1 MRKLTSL
8 LLLFLCGMVT
18 MWADYSV
25 GKLLTADEV
34 NAGVSQVCLNI
45 DQDQGIFFYITS
57 TGQGSNEFSTA
68 DKTNIFDFVKV
79 DKGVVLRNSEGSY
92 VCNGNN
98 TLAWSADVADAAV
111 FTAVQRE
118 TGVGNVNGDSSETM
132 GLLVDTNTGLR
143 LNAIDISGAR
153 TNTVKFNTGTG
164 VWTCFRVFKVDSD
177 EPVVTNVKKFTMNC
191 ARGYVYGTG
200 SVLQGSTDAS
210 MAGEFALVPY
220 GETTYLYD
228 VTNKKFAI
236 GSADDQSALPTVG
249 DETVTKES
257 ATDFSR
263 IITGVAIGETGLQN
277 YPAYLYDKWG
287 NYLNMDGERRVYFNT
302 WQDFE
307 NGNGG
312 NTYVVTETGDLDIT
326 EAVAMLDAYFNP
338 STTVKYMVMDPQ
350 TDEEFVVATV
360 VANEGDVISDLPEQ
374 YKKDFCTYSLAEGPV
389 TLVAG
394 ENTVLFDVA
403 YDLPFVTEWGEEAD
417 AKWYYAKIRGDY
429 YLNTTVTGT
438 KAGAYYPSATLD
450 ESDDSYQWAFKG
462 NPYKGIRIYNKK
474 AGAAQTLGESGD
486 LALMLDGEHTWDV
499 FANGEGFVL
508 RVPGTS
514 NKYVNQNGGSAGYLG
529 YWESTLGRTDAGSTI
544 TLTEV
549 PEPINVDDMTPVDAT
564 IDMTT
569 GTFTASS
576 GGVLG
581 KTWESNESPKLKFE
595 CVKGIGNGGNNMIG
609 GEFVF
614 KNHDAGNSLGLFAGQ
629 TYQLSVESGYVIKGY
644 EINGVN
650 MDNAQSILT
659 AGSDTHTFTTEES
672 SFSKTFEN
680 PVTTTSFDVTGTQ
693 FLKLNTFTVHLLKQ
707 PSADITFIV
716 YDNDNNV
723 YDYATV
729 SVPAGEEVND
739 IPESLKR
746 DFTTYTAETAPFV
759 VEKDK
764 ADKFE
769 VIATFN
775 LPFEVST
782 EGNEKWYYVKNSD
795 KYLYYYSESQ
805 SHVFGSEAPNG
816 STAYHYAF
824 FGNPYAGFTVKNAV
838 GGQLG
843 AEFSGYSGYVS
854 TGEDVWYITANEDGF
869 NMHNAGNY
877 NWALYNDYLLGWV
890 NEGLRTN
897 AAGRFFV
904 EAVPAPEA
912 KYTEGEFNVTSL
924 VDGKVLNVDENN
936 LAMVE
941 NVVSGEFGCDLT
953 ANGNGTF
960 TVGLPGKTAT
970 GQHHLHIGSGGNWS
984 NGDATATTFYE
995 VADPAAETLS
1005 AKAVESLTLGKT
1017 YVLVGVRE
1025 GANYALSSTL
1035 VNAGDASKQRLAGV
1049 AATINEG
1056 ELIMERDATILWTM
1070 GHAGEV
1076 EETTGLTSG
1085 TYLFRN
1091 LAGEADKFLG
1101 VDVNLSVVDL
1111 DALVPTKAVTFS
1123 SPETGV
1129 FNLKLGGLAAY
1140 LSCGSNGRFSRNTQ
1154 ANAIRLFEIEDVTAD
1169 PFVATQVTAFKEGHN
1184 YLLVGAKSGADYALT
1199 AELYNAGQGDDQRM
1213 VGTAVTIE
1221 EGVISVA
1228 KDDKL
1233 VWTINEATRPE
1244 VVVFEPQPV
1253 GEAVDVA
1260 LYVYANDEL
1269 VEMNTFQAHVG
1280 DVLTD
1285 IPEDLKKPFTE
1296 YTLAAPFTVGA
1307 EDNNLMVDAS
1317 FNLPFETG
1325 KYYYVKLNGKY
1336 MQFDAK
1342 RNSGYMGIVDLGDFQ
1357 TRPMTLEEI
1366 EAAEDAKTFH
1376 WSITGDPYNHFV
1388 LFNEGKQQYLTATNS
1403 GYTAVGEFENALL
1416 VDIAPRGEGLTFTTT
1431 NGVLVDLYDTY
1442 AVVPVGS
1449 NANTDARAVT
1459 TLEEVKS
1466 EQQGETLQF
1475 TIGQDSGTMS
1485 GNAGSS
1491 WQNYWISNS
1500 EDPKVTFSN
1509 ASAANLSY
1517 GGQTAPYIDIR
1528 SGKSQTSPYL
1538 VTVSDGYLIMGYHIV
1553 GSAMTEAQTITYDGG
1568 TYVFES
1574 GAGESS
1580 LDYTFEEPV
1589 TKFNFT
1595 LTGPNTGL
1603 KGYILLD
1610 LKKLVSAPVQY
1621 VVNGEDGENWITET
1635 LPTEVGTQ
1643 LTALPETLV
1652 RPFTEYSC
1660 DKTIVV
1666 DAEKENVFT
1675 VTAKFTAFQI
1685 SKEGDEKPFRIKT
1698 GTGRYL
1704 HANAEGA
1711 LEAVESE
1718 ETPAEDDDTF
1728 DFLFF
1733 GNPYTGFTI
1742 KNANTG
1748 TFINVP
1754 TITAYSAAA
1763 NLAEEATVFS
1773 VAEQEG
1779 GVFQFRTPTQ
1789 AGREA
1794 ALGDGAQSNGG
1805 YQATQVCAWISYL
1818 DEEKTSADLTFE
1830 ANFEEPSDPEKDYPI
1845 NFDKTQ
1851 TPTNASRWVSTVSL
1865 DDQQIVVCESASD
1878 HTLAYRD
1885 LREQPGFA
1893 VEASQTVKP
1902 AVGYMAEWMHTYAYV
1917 DYDRDGQFKVEPTA
1931 ITDGIIGEGQE
1942 IVSFSHYEGYNSA
1955 GEAVADGN
1963 KTIDLPEFTIP
1974 ADTKPGYYAM
1984 RFKVDWNNVDPAG
1997 NPGEGAVGTK
2007 QHIITNGGS
2016 IIDVRLNVHG
2026 ANVDVKAESVE
2037 GGQVTLD
2044 DATPLETAAPVP
2056 FGMEFGIFVNPEEGM
2071 KLESMTIR
2079 HGYGKKEYVHSVRQF
2094 AVETVAG
2101 TEVVRNR
2108 YYVPAEWVD
2117 GDITITPKFVL
2128 NDGIRNINGLNNNEA
2143 VYSIDGRRMNQRN
2156 ILNKGVYVIN
2166 GKKVL
2171 VK

>member
-45 DQDQGIFFYITS
+45 DQDQGTFFYITS

-79 DKGVVLRNSEGSY
+79 DGGVVLRNSEGLY
-92 VCNGNN
+92 VCNSNN

-111 FTAVQRE
+111 FTAVQRA

-132 GLLVDTNTGLR
+132 GLLVDTSTGWR

-153 TNTVKFNTGTG
+153 TNTVKFNGGTG

-210 MAGEFALVPY
+210 MASEFALVPY

-236 GSADDQSALPTVG
+236 GSSDDQSALPTTG
-249 DETVTKES
+249 EETETKES

-263 IITGVAIGETGLQN
+263 IITGVAIGETGLMN

-287 NYLNMDGERRVYFNT
+287 NYLNMDGARRVYFNT

-307 NGNGG
+307 NGTGG

-338 STTVKYMVMDPQ
+338 STTVKYVVMDPE
-350 TDEEFVVATV
+350 TEEEYVVTTA

-374 YKKDFCTYSLAEGPV
+374 YKKEFCTYSLAEGPV

-394 ENTVLFDVA
+394 ENTVLFDVT
-403 YDLPFVTEWGEEAD
+403 YNLPFVTEWGDQAN
-417 AKWYYAKIRGDY
+417 AKWYYAKIRGNY
-429 YLNTTVTGT
+429 YLNTTVTGN
-438 KAGAYYPSATLD
+438 KAGAYYPTATLD
-450 ESDDSYQWAFKG
+450 ESDDSFQWAFKG
-462 NPYKGIRIYNKK
+462 NPYKGIRVYNKK
-474 AGAAQTLGESGD
+474 AGASQTLGESGD

-544 TLTEV
+544 TIEAV
-549 PEPINVDDMTPVDAT
+549 PEQGEEEAELVNVVVNMTN
-564 IDMTT
+564 
-569 GTFTASS
+569 GTFTQTNN
-576 GGVLG
+576 GEVG
-581 KTWESNESPKLKFE
+581 KLLAKQWAANAEPVVTVT
-595 CVKGIGNGGNNMIG
+595 CITGTGNNICANDMWTDCPTDG
-609 GEFVF
+609 TQLGYFA
-614 KNHDAGNSLGLFAGQ
+614 NAAGLN
-629 TYQLSVESGYVIKGY
+629 YQIAAPSGYYLRKVVIAGHA
-644 EINGVN
+644 NSNSVV
-650 MDNAQSILT
+650 LT
-659 AGSDTHTFTTEES
+659 SGEESTTFTTDDNT
-672 SFSKTFEN
+672 FSKEFTGNVSDFTFNLTRGTSANAFLVSAIE
-680 PVTTTSFDVTGTQ
+680 VTVE
-693 FLKLNTFTVHLLKQ
+693 KLQGAT
-707 PSADITFIV
+707 ITYIV
-716 YDNDNNV
+716 YDGDNNV
-723 YDYATV
+723 LDYTSERVA
-729 SVPAGEEVND
+729 AGTEVND
-739 IPESLKR
+739 IPESMKKA
-746 DFTTYTAETAPFV
+746 FTNYTADSVPFT

-764 ADKFE
+764 DAKFE
-769 VIATFN
+769 VIVTGYN

-782 EGNEKWYYVKNSD
+782 EGSEVWYNLKDNGGN
-795 KYLYYYSESQ
+795 YYAHTGGYFYTTDAPGTDTGSQ
-805 SHVFGSEAPNG
+805 M
-816 STAYHYAF
+816 AF
-824 FGNPYAGFTVKNAV
+824 FGNPYVGITVK
-838 GGQLG
+838 LG
-843 AEFSGYSGYVS
+843 NGSYLVPTSGYYC
-854 TGEDVWYITANEDGF
+854 TADAAQAWEITANGEGF
-869 NMHNAGNY
+869 NLHANNVYLAQYQSYLYAWNNGASLANA
-877 NWALYNDYLLGWV
+877 D
-890 NEGLRTN
+890 
-897 AAGRFFV
+897 AGRFFV
-904 EAVPAPEA
+904 EKVPEPEVE
-912 KYTEGEFNVTSL
+912 YTEGEFNVASL

-941 NVVSGEFGCDLT
+941 NVAAGEFGCDLT
-953 ANGNGTF
+953 ANGDGTF
-960 TVGLPGKTAT
+960 TVGLPGMTT
-970 GQHHLHIGSGGNWS
+970 SGQHHLHIGSGGNWS

-995 VADPAAETLS
+995 VADPEAETLS

-1017 YVLVGVRE
+1017 YVLVGVRQ
-1025 GANYALSSTL
+1025 GATYALSSTL
-1035 VNAGDASKQRLAGV
+1035 VNAGDASAQRLAGV
-1049 AATINEG
+1049 AATISEG
-1056 ELIMERDATILWTM
+1056 ELIMERDASILWTM

-1111 DALVPTKAVTFS
+1111 EALIPTKAVTFS

-1140 LSCGSNGRFSRNTQ
+1140 LSCGSNGRFSRNTA

-1169 PFVATQVTAFKEGHN
+1169 PFVATQVAAFKEGHN

-1199 AELYNAGQGDDQRM
+1199 AELYNAGQGDNQRM
-1213 VGTAVTIE
+1213 VGTAVTVTE
-1221 EGVISVA
+1221 DVISVA

-1269 VEMNTFQAHVG
+1269 VDMSTFQAHVG

-1307 EDNNLMVDAS
+1307 EDNYLMVDAS
-1317 FNLPFETG
+1317 FNLPFEAD

-1336 MQFDAK
+1336 MQYDAV
-1342 RNSGYMGIVDLGDFQ
+1342 RNVGHMGVVDLGNFQ
-1357 TRPMTLEEI
+1357 SRPMTLEEV

-1376 WSITGDPYNHFV
+1376 WSISGDPYHHFK
-1388 LFNEGKQQYLTATNS
+1388 LFNEGTQSYLTAAAN
-1403 GYTAVGEFENALL
+1403 GYTGVGEEALL
-1416 VDIAPRGEGLTFTTT
+1416 VDIAPRGEGLTFTCQY
-1431 NGVLVDLYDTY
+1431 GVLVDIWDTY
-1442 AVVPVGS
+1442 GAVQES
-1449 NANTDARAVT
+1449 STTNTDENAVT
-1459 TLEEVKS
+1459 TLEEVGGGEVVEPEVIEKAINMSTGEFTESNPDKTWAKKWESNDGAPAVSLTTTANNMAANTDASYLAGEGLKIFTEADGVCEYTIEVEPGYEIVGYKVRGNAYTNDITATDTETS
-1466 EQQGETLQF
+1466 ESHVFTNAEQGEWDV
-1475 TIGQDSGTMS
+1475 TIDHAQKAEFVLNGTARTFL
-1485 GNAGSS
+1485 NAVITVKVVKLETVG
-1491 WQNYWISNS
+1491 
-1500 EDPKVTFSN
+1500 VTFN
-1509 ASAANLSY
+1509 VVDAA
-1517 GGQTAPYIDIR
+1517 GQTVY
-1528 SGKSQTSPYL
+1528 
-1538 VTVSDGYLIMGYHIV
+1538 
-1553 GSAMTEAQTITYDGG
+1553 TENI
-1568 TYVFES
+1568 
-1574 GAGESS
+1574 
-1580 LDYTFEEPV
+1580 
-1589 TKFNFT
+1589 
-1595 LTGPNTGL
+1595 
-1603 KGYILLD
+1603 
-1610 LKKLVSAPVQY
+1610 PVQ
-1621 VVNGEDGENWITET
+1621 VGA
-1635 LPTEVGTQ
+1635 EV
-1643 LTALPETLV
+1643 TAIPESLV
-1652 RPFTEYSC
+1652 RPFCEYSYPA
-1660 DKTIVV
+1660 TLVV
-1666 DAEKENVFT
+1666 KKDGDNVFVANVNYVMPFLT
-1675 VTAKFTAFQI
+1675 NGSTYNLKVNTRYVFADGGNAASAETATEDEAYQWTFT
-1685 SKEGDEKPFRIKT
+1685 
-1698 GTGRYL
+1698 
-1704 HANAEGA
+1704 
-1711 LEAVESE
+1711 
-1718 ETPAEDDDTF
+1718 
-1728 DFLFF
+1728 
-1733 GNPYTGFTI
+1733 GNPYEGIAVQNVGAAFYLANNEISEGQWSTGLGTSAEPVMWVLGKSGEGFTLHR
-1742 KNANTG
+1742 NANDYIKLSEG
-1748 TFINVP
+1748 TLVTHNWAGNASDV
-1754 TITAYSAAA
+1754 SARMSVE
-1763 NLAEEATVFS
+1763 LVEEA
-1773 VAEQEG
+1773 
-1779 GVFQFRTPTQ
+1779 
-1789 AGREA
+1789 
-1794 ALGDGAQSNGG
+1794 
-1805 YQATQVCAWISYL
+1805 Y
-1818 DEEKTSADLTFE
+1818 
-1830 ANFEEPSDPEKDYPI
+1830 DPENDYPL

-1851 TPTNASRWVSTVSL
+1851 TPTNASRWVSSVSI
-1865 DDQQIVVCESASD
+1865 DDQQIAVSESAAD
-1878 HTLAYRD
+1878 NTLAYRD

-1893 VEASQTVKP
+1893 VEAGQTVKP
-1902 AVGYMAEWMHTYAYV
+1902 AVGYMAEWMHTYVYV

-1931 ITDGIIGEGQE
+1931 ITDGVIGEGQE

-1963 KTIDLPEFTIP
+1963 KTIDLPAFTVP
-1974 ADTKPGYYAM
+1974 TDTKPGYYAM
-1984 RFKVDWNNVDPAG
+1984 RFKVDWNSVDPAG

-2007 QHIITNGGS
+2007 QHIITNGGT
-2016 IIDVRLNVHG
+2016 ITDVRLNVHG
-2026 ANVDVKAESVE
+2026 ASVDVKAESVE

-2044 DATPLETAAPVP
+2044 DGTPLETAAPVP
-2056 FGMEFGIFVNPEEGM
+2056 FGMEFGIIVSPEEGM

-2094 AVETVAG
+2094 AVETIAG

-2117 GDITITPKFVL
+2117 GDITITPKFGL
-2128 NDGIRNINGLNNNEA
+2128 DDGIRNINGLNNNEA

>member
-1 MRKLTSL
+1 
-8 LLLFLCGMVT
+8 

-25 GKLLTADEV
+25 GKLLTAADV
-34 NAGVSQVCLNI
+34 NAGVNQVCLFI
-45 DQDQGIFFYITS
+45 DQDLGTHFYITS
-57 TGQGSNEFSTA
+57 TGQRSDAFSTT

-92 VCNGNN
+92 VCNSNN
-98 TLAWSADVADAAV
+98 TLAWSADVRDAAV

-132 GLLVDTNTGLR
+132 GLLVDQSTGLR
-143 LNAIDISGAR
+143 LNSIDLSGNPSAF
-153 TNTVKFNTGTG
+153 VKFNTGPG

-236 GSADDQSALPTVG
+236 GSADDQSALPTTG

-277 YPAYLYDKWG
+277 YPDYLYDKWG
-287 NYLNMDGERRVYFNT
+287 NYLNMDGARRVYFNT

-394 ENTVLFDVA
+394 ENTVLFDVV

-544 TLTEV
+544 TIEAV
-549 PEPINVDDMTPVDAT
+549 PEQGEEEAELVNVVVNMAN
-564 IDMTT
+564 
-569 GTFTASS
+569 GTFTQTNN
-576 GGVLG
+576 GEVG
-581 KTWESNESPKLKFE
+581 KQLAKQWAANAEPVVTVT
-595 CVKGIGNGGNNMIG
+595 CITGTGNNICANDMWADCPTDG
-609 GEFVF
+609 TQLGYFA
-614 KNHDAGNSLGLFAGQ
+614 NAAGLN
-629 TYQLSVESGYVIKGY
+629 YQITAPSGYYLRKVVIAGHA
-644 EINGVN
+644 NSNSVV
-650 MDNAQSILT
+650 LT
-659 AGSDTHTFTTEES
+659 SGEESTTFTTDGNT
-672 SFSKTFEN
+672 FSKEFTGNVSDFTFNLTRGTSANAFLVSAIE
-680 PVTTTSFDVTGTQ
+680 VTVE
-693 FLKLNTFTVHLLKQ
+693 KLQGAT
-707 PSADITFIV
+707 ITYIV
-716 YDNDNNV
+716 YDGDNNV
-723 YDYATV
+723 LDYTSERVA
-729 SVPAGEEVND
+729 AGTEVND
-739 IPESLKR
+739 IPESMKKA
-746 DFTTYTAETAPFV
+746 FTNYTADSVPFT

-764 ADKFE
+764 DAKFE
-769 VIATFN
+769 VIVTGYN

-782 EGNEKWYYVKNSD
+782 EGSEVWYNLKDNGGN
-795 KYLYYYSESQ
+795 YYAHNGGYFYTTDAPGTDTGSQ
-805 SHVFGSEAPNG
+805 M
-816 STAYHYAF
+816 AF
-824 FGNPYAGFTVKNAV
+824 FGNPYVGITVKLGNGSYLV
-838 GGQLG
+838 PTGGYYCTADAAQ
-843 AEFSGYSGYVS
+843 AWE
-854 TGEDVWYITANEDGF
+854 ITANGEGF
-869 NMHNAGNY
+869 NLHANNVYLAQYQSYLYAWDNGASLANA
-877 NWALYNDYLLGWV
+877 D
-890 NEGLRTN
+890 
-897 AAGRFFV
+897 AGRFFV

-912 KYTEGEFNVTSL
+912 EYTEGEFNVTSL

-941 NVVSGEFGCDLT
+941 NVVSGEFGCDIT
-953 ANGNGTF
+953 SNGNGTF
-960 TVGLPGKTAT
+960 TVGLPGKTAS

-1049 AATINEG
+1049 PATINEG

-1123 SPETGV
+1123 SPEKGV

-1140 LSCGSNGRFSRNTQ
+1140 LSCGSNGRFSRNTE

-1199 AELYNAGQGDDQRM
+1199 AELYNAGQGDTQRM

-1269 VEMNTFQAHVG
+1269 VEMTTFEAHVG

-1317 FNLPFETG
+1317 FNLPFEVD

-1336 MQFDAK
+1336 MQYDAV
-1342 RNSGYMGIVDLGDFQ
+1342 RNVGHMGVIDNGDF
-1357 TRPMTLEEI
+1357 TYTPMTLEEI

-1376 WSITGDPYNHFV
+1376 WSISGDPYHHFK
-1388 LFNEGKQQYLTATNS
+1388 LFNEGTQSYLTAAAN
-1403 GYTAVGEFENALL
+1403 GYTGVGEEALL
-1416 VDIAPRGEGLTFTTT
+1416 VDIAPRGEGLTFTCQY
-1431 NGVLVDLYDTY
+1431 GVLVDFWDTY
-1442 AVVPVGS
+1442 TAVQENSTG
-1449 NANTDARAVT
+1449 NTDENAVT

-1475 TIGQDSGTMS
+1475 TIGQDSGTLS
-1485 GNAGSS
+1485 GNPGSS
-1491 WQNYWISNS
+1491 WQNYWFSNS

-1528 SGKSQTSPYL
+1528 SGKSLTSPYL

-1574 GAGESS
+1574 GAGEST

-1675 VTAKFTAFQI
+1675 VTAKFTTFQI

-1718 ETPAEDDDTF
+1718 VTPAEDDDTF

-1779 GVFQFRTPTQ
+1779 GVFQFRTATQ

-1830 ANFEEPSDPEKDYPI
+1830 ANFEEPSDPEKDYVI

-1851 TPTNASRWVSTVSL
+1851 TPTNASRWVSTVSI
-1865 DDQQIVVCESASD
+1865 DDQQIAVSESAAD
-1878 HTLAYRD
+1878 NTLAYRD

-1893 VEASQTVKP
+1893 VEAGQTVKP

-1963 KTIDLPEFTIP
+1963 KTIDMPEFTIP

-2007 QHIITNGGS
+2007 QHIITNGGT
-2016 IIDVRLNVHG
+2016 ITDVRLNVHG

-2044 DATPLETAAPVP
+2044 DGTPLATAAPVP
-2056 FGMEFGIFVNPEEGM
+2056 FGMEFGIFVSPNDGKM
-2071 KLESMTIR
+2071 LESMTIR

-2101 TEVVRNR
+2101 TEVVRSR

-2117 GDITITPKFVL
+2117 GDITITPVFTDAV
-2128 NDGIRNINGLNNNEA
+2128 GILDINGLNNDEA

>member
-45 DQDQGIFFYITS
+45 DQDQGTFFYITS

-79 DKGVVLRNSEGSY
+79 DGGVVLRNSEGSY
-92 VCNGNN
+92 VCNSNN

-132 GLLVDTNTGLR
+132 GLLVDTSTGLR
-143 LNAIDISGAR
+143 LNSIDISGAR
-153 TNTVKFNTGTG
+153 TNTVKFNGGTG
-164 VWTCFRVFKVDSD
+164 VWTCFRVYKVN
-177 EPVVTNVKKFTMNC
+177 EV
-191 ARGYVYGTG
+191 TG
-200 SVLQGSTDAS
+200 SDPVPNGPVTAISDLSNTKQYTVVSDRGSLGSYGGYLAS
-210 MAGEFALVPY
+210 TMTSTTTGYAGTANNFAFLTVE
-220 GETTYLYD
+220 GNTYLYN
-228 VTNKKFAI
+228 VTNKAFYSSESTTNYKEVASPEGSVVTLVETDQEGRFSMKF
-236 GSADDQSALPTVG
+236 G
-249 DETVTKES
+249 D
-257 ATDFSR
+257 
-263 IITGVAIGETGLQN
+263 
-277 YPAYLYDKWG
+277 
-287 NYLNMDGERRVYFNT
+287 NYLNMSANGYDYALVVNSWGGAAGYWDEGNRLLITAVD
-302 WQDFE
+302 DF
-307 NGNGG
+307 
-312 NTYVVTETGDLDIT
+312 DAT
-326 EAVAMLDAYFNP
+326 EALAAIDAYLHP
-338 STTVKYMVMDPQ
+338 AASYKVIVVDSETEQEYTVA
-350 TDEEFVVATV
+350 EGIGA
-360 VANEGDVISDLPEQ
+360 AIGDVISDMPDNLKRDYCNYTVAEPLTVQAGSDNTLFVEADYEGLPFEAGKW
-374 YKKDFCTYSLAEGPV
+374 YYMTVRSAYA
-389 TLVAG
+389 VAG
-394 ENTVLFDVA
+394 EGTITCQA
-403 YDLPFVTEWGEEAD
+403 TMPEASND
-417 AKWYYAKIRGDY
+417 AAAW
-429 YLNTTVTGT
+429 
-438 KAGAYYPSATLD
+438 SF
-450 ESDDSYQWAFKG
+450 SG
-462 NPYKGIRIYNKK
+462 NPYTGIAVKNRSTGDGYTIGYD
-474 AGAAQTLGESGD
+474 AVVVDRPGADLYMKSGD
-486 LALMLDGEHTWDV
+486 TRWIISQNTG
-499 FANGEGFVL
+499 GFVL
-508 RVPGTS
+508 RIPE
-514 NKYVNQNGGSAGYLG
+514 NQSIYLHNRNPKLSTCSVSEWAGVHN
-529 YWESTLGRTDAGSTI
+529 DAGSTI
-544 TLTEV
+544 ALVEI
-549 PEPINVDDMTPVDAT
+549 PEPIDPSMYTTPVDAT

-569 GTFTASS
+569 GTFTEYNGATLEESLLAKRW
-576 GGVLG
+576 V
-581 KTWESNESPKLKFE
+581 SNESPKIDFY
-595 CVKGIGNGGNNMIG
+595 CTGGNNMVG
-609 GEFVF
+609 GSLIF
-614 KNHDAGNSLGLFAGQ
+614 NGHDAGNNIGIFAGK
-629 TYQLSVESGYVIKGY
+629 TYQITAEKGYVISGY
-644 EINGVN
+644 TITGVN
-650 MDNAQSILT
+650 MDNASSTIT
-659 AGSDTHTFTTEES
+659 AGSQSHEFTTEES
-672 SFSKTFEN
+672 TFD
-680 PVTTTSFDVTGTQ
+680 VTLDALAYSTSFDVTGTQ
-693 FLKLNTFTVHLLKQ
+693 FLKLSSFVVHLMK
-707 PSADITFIV
+707 
-716 YDNDNNV
+716 
-723 YDYATV
+723 
-729 SVPAGEEVND
+729 
-739 IPESLKR
+739 
-746 DFTTYTAETAPFV
+746 
-759 VEKDK
+759 
-764 ADKFE
+764 
-769 VIATFN
+769 
-775 LPFEVST
+775 
-782 EGNEKWYYVKNSD
+782 
-795 KYLYYYSESQ
+795 
-805 SHVFGSEAPNG
+805 
-816 STAYHYAF
+816 
-824 FGNPYAGFTVKNAV
+824 
-838 GGQLG
+838 
-843 AEFSGYSGYVS
+843 
-854 TGEDVWYITANEDGF
+854 
-869 NMHNAGNY
+869 
-877 NWALYNDYLLGWV
+877 
-890 NEGLRTN
+890 
-897 AAGRFFV
+897 
-904 EAVPAPEA
+904 AVPAPEA

-941 NVVSGEFGCDLT
+941 NVVSGEFGCDIT

-960 TVGLPGKTAT
+960 TVGLPGKTAS

-1049 AATINEG
+1049 PATINEG

-1076 EETTGLTSG
+1076 EKTTGLTSG

-1111 DALVPTKAVTFS
+1111 DALVPTKAVMFS

-1221 EGVISVA
+1221 DGVISVA

-1269 VEMNTFQAHVG
+1269 VDMNTFQAHVG

-1317 FNLPFETG
+1317 FNLPFEVD

-1336 MQFDAK
+1336 MQYDAV
-1342 RNSGYMGIVDLGDFQ
+1342 RNVGHMGVIDNGDF
-1357 TRPMTLEEI
+1357 TYTPMTQEEI

-1376 WSITGDPYNHFV
+1376 WSISGDPYHHFK
-1388 LFNEGKQQYLTATNS
+1388 LFNEGTQSYLTAAAN
-1403 GYTAVGEFENALL
+1403 GYTGVGDEALL
-1416 VDIAPRGEGLTFTTT
+1416 VDIAPRGEGLTFTCQY
-1431 NGVLVDLYDTY
+1431 GVLVDFWDTY
-1442 AVVPVGS
+1442 TAVQENSTG
-1449 NANTDARAVT
+1449 NTDENAVT

-1553 GSAMTEAQTITYDGG
+1553 GSAITDAQTITYDGG

-1603 KGYILLD
+1603 KGYIVLD

-1851 TPTNASRWVSTVSL
+1851 TPTNASRWVSSVSI
-1865 DDQQIVVCESASD
+1865 DDQQIAVSESAAD
-1878 HTLAYRD
+1878 NTLAYRD

-1893 VEASQTVKP
+1893 VEAGQTVKP

-1931 ITDGIIGEGQE
+1931 ITEGIIGEGQE

-1984 RFKVDWNNVDPAG
+1984 RFKVDWNSVDPAG

-2056 FGMEFGIFVNPEEGM
+2056 FGMEFGIFVTPEEGM

>member
-8 LLLFLCGMVT
+8 LLLFLCGMAT
-18 MWADYSV
+18 SWADYEV
-25 GKLLTADEV
+25 GKLLTAAEV
-34 NAGVSQVCLNI
+34 NAGVEQVCLFIN
-45 DQDQGIFFYITS
+45 QDQGIHFYITGEG
-57 TGQGSNEFSTA
+57 TGSDDFVTT
-68 DKTNIFDFVKV
+68 DKTCVFDFVKGNG
-79 DKGVVLRNSEGSY
+79 GVYLRNS
-92 VCNGNN
+92 NGQFVVNQMG
-98 TLAWSADVADAAV
+98 TFALSSDQSQAAT
-111 FTAVQRE
+111 FRATQRE
-118 TGVGNVNGDSSETM
+118 DGVGNVVAPSSETVM
-132 GLLVDTNTGLR
+132 LTDLGYSQN
-143 LNAIDISGAR
+143 LNSINISGSR
-153 TNTVKFNTGTG
+153 SNTLTFNGGTG
-164 VWTCFRVFKVDSD
+164 VWTCFRVYKVN
-177 EPVVTNVKKFTMNC
+177 EVTGAPTVKSFTMNC
-191 ARGYVYGTG
+191 ARGYVAGDG
-200 SVLQGSTDAS
+200 SALKGVTDAS
-210 MAGEFALVPY
+210 EASVFALVPY

-228 VTNKKFAI
+228 VTNKAFAI
-236 GSADDQSALPTVG
+236 GSVDDQSALPTAG
-249 DETVTKES
+249 ETTVTRES

-263 IITGVAIGETGLQN
+263 IITGVAFGETGIAS
-277 YPAYLYDKWG
+277 YPTYLYDKWG
-287 NYLNMDGERRVYFNT
+287 NYLNMDGAKRVYFNT
-302 WQDFE
+302 WTDFE
-307 NGNGG
+307 GGAGG
-312 NTYVVTETGDLDIT
+312 NTYVINEVADFDAT
-326 EAVAMLDAYFNP
+326 EAVAALDAFFNP
-338 STTVKYMVMDPQ
+338 SATYKIVVVDSETEQEFTVA
-350 TDEEFVVATV
+350 EGVA
-360 VANEGDVISDLPEQ
+360 AAIGDVISDMPDNLKRDYCNYTVAEPLTVQAGSDNTLFVEADYEGLPFEAGKW
-374 YKKDFCTYSLAEGPV
+374 YYMTVRSAYA
-389 TLVAG
+389 VAG
-394 ENTVLFDVA
+394 EGTITCQA
-403 YDLPFVTEWGEEAD
+403 TMPEASND
-417 AKWYYAKIRGDY
+417 AAAW
-429 YLNTTVTGT
+429 
-438 KAGAYYPSATLD
+438 SF
-450 ESDDSYQWAFKG
+450 SG
-462 NPYKGIRIYNKK
+462 NPYTGIAVKNRSTGDGYTIGYD
-474 AGAAQTLGESGD
+474 AVVVDRPGADLYMKSGD
-486 LALMLDGEHTWDV
+486 TRWIISQNTG
-499 FANGEGFVL
+499 GFVL
-508 RVPGTS
+508 RIPE
-514 NKYVNQNGGSAGYLG
+514 NQSIYLHNRNPKLSTCSVSEWAGVHN
-529 YWESTLGRTDAGSTI
+529 DAGSTI
-544 TLTEV
+544 ALVEI
-549 PEPINVDDMTPVDAT
+549 PEPIDPSMYTTPVDAT

-569 GTFTASS
+569 GTFTEYNGATLEESLLAKRW
-576 GGVLG
+576 V
-581 KTWESNESPKLKFE
+581 SNESPKIDFY
-595 CVKGIGNGGNNMIG
+595 CTGGNNMVG
-609 GEFVF
+609 GSLIF
-614 KNHDAGNSLGLFAGQ
+614 NGHDAGNNIGIFAGK
-629 TYQLSVESGYVIKGY
+629 TYQITAEKGYVISGY
-644 EINGVN
+644 TITGVN
-650 MDNAQSILT
+650 MDNASSTIT
-659 AGSDTHTFTTEES
+659 AGSQSHEFTTEES
-672 SFSKTFEN
+672 TFD
-680 PVTTTSFDVTGTQ
+680 VTLDALAYSTSFDVTGTQ
-693 FLKLNTFTVHLLKQ
+693 FLKLSSFVVHLMK
-707 PSADITFIV
+707 
-716 YDNDNNV
+716 
-723 YDYATV
+723 
-729 SVPAGEEVND
+729 
-739 IPESLKR
+739 
-746 DFTTYTAETAPFV
+746 
-759 VEKDK
+759 
-764 ADKFE
+764 
-769 VIATFN
+769 
-775 LPFEVST
+775 
-782 EGNEKWYYVKNSD
+782 
-795 KYLYYYSESQ
+795 
-805 SHVFGSEAPNG
+805 
-816 STAYHYAF
+816 
-824 FGNPYAGFTVKNAV
+824 
-838 GGQLG
+838 
-843 AEFSGYSGYVS
+843 
-854 TGEDVWYITANEDGF
+854 
-869 NMHNAGNY
+869 
-877 NWALYNDYLLGWV
+877 
-890 NEGLRTN
+890 
-897 AAGRFFV
+897 
-904 EAVPAPEA
+904 AVPAPEA
-912 KYTEGEFNVTSL
+912 EYTEGEFNVTSL

-941 NVVSGEFGCDLT
+941 NVVSGEFGCDIT
-953 ANGNGTF
+953 SNGNGTF
-960 TVGLPGKTAT
+960 TVGLPGMTVS

-1049 AATINEG
+1049 PATINEG

-1140 LSCGSNGRFSRNTQ
+1140 LSCGSNGRFSRNTV

-1169 PFVATQVTAFKEGHN
+1169 PFVATQVASFKEGHN

-1269 VEMNTFQAHVG
+1269 VDMNTFQAHVG

-1317 FNLPFETG
+1317 FNLPFEVD

-1336 MQFDAK
+1336 MQYDAV
-1342 RNSGYMGIVDLGDFQ
+1342 RNVGHMGEIDNGDF
-1357 TRPMTLEEI
+1357 TYTPMTLEEI

-1376 WSITGDPYNHFV
+1376 WSISGDPYHHFK
-1388 LFNEGKQQYLTATNS
+1388 LFNEGTQSYLTAAAN
-1403 GYTAVGEFENALL
+1403 GYTGVGEEATL
-1416 VDIAPRGEGLTFTTT
+1416 VDIAPRGEGLTFTCQY
-1431 NGVLVDLYDTY
+1431 GVLVDFWSTY
-1442 AVVPVGS
+1442 TAVQENSTG
-1449 NANTDARAVT
+1449 NTDENAVT

-1603 KGYILLD
+1603 KGYIILD

-1718 ETPAEDDDTF
+1718 VTPAEDDDTF

-1893 VEASQTVKP
+1893 VEAGQTVKP

-1931 ITDGIIGEGQE
+1931 ITEGIIGEGQE

-1963 KTIDLPEFTIP
+1963 KTIDMPEFTIP
-1974 ADTKPGYYAM
+1974 ADSKPGYYAM

-2026 ANVDVKAESVE
+2026 ENVKVTSISNDASSSVA
-2037 GGQVTLD
+2037 LD
-2044 DATPLETAAPVP
+2044 DNTSLAEAVEVP
-2056 FGMEFGIFVNPEEGM
+2056 FGQEIGLRFAPAEG
-2071 KLESMTIR
+2071 KKVASFSVR
-2079 HGYGKKEYVHSVRQF
+2079 HGYFNGDEYVHGVRQY
-2094 AVETVAG
+2094 AVEDVDGAD
-2101 TEVVRNR
+2101 VVRNR
-2108 YYVPAEWVD
+2108 YYLPLEWCD
-2117 GDITITPKFVL
+2117 GDIEISVVFDEDT
-2128 NDGIRNINGLNNNEA
+2128 GIQNINGLSNDD
-2143 VYSIDGRRMNQRN
+2143 VIYGVDGRRMNQRN

>member
-1 MRKLTSL
+1 
-8 LLLFLCGMVT
+8 

-79 DKGVVLRNSEGSY
+79 DGGVVLRNSEGSY
-92 VCNGNN
+92 VCNSNN

-132 GLLVDTNTGLR
+132 GLLVDTSTGLR

-153 TNTVKFNTGTG
+153 TNTVKFNGGTG
-164 VWTCFRVFKVDSD
+164 VWTCFRVYKVN
-177 EPVVTNVKKFTMNC
+177 EV
-191 ARGYVYGTG
+191 TG
-200 SVLQGSTDAS
+200 SDPVPNGPVTAISDLSNTKQYTVVSDRGSLGSYGGYLAS
-210 MAGEFALVPY
+210 TMTSTTTGYAGTANNFAFLTVE
-220 GETTYLYD
+220 GNTYLYN
-228 VTNKKFAI
+228 VTNKAFYSSESTTNYKEVASPEGSVVTLVETDQEGRFSMKF
-236 GSADDQSALPTVG
+236 G
-249 DETVTKES
+249 D
-257 ATDFSR
+257 
-263 IITGVAIGETGLQN
+263 
-277 YPAYLYDKWG
+277 
-287 NYLNMDGERRVYFNT
+287 NYLNMSANGYDYALVVNSWGGAAGYWDEGNRLLITAVD
-302 WQDFE
+302 DF
-307 NGNGG
+307 
-312 NTYVVTETGDLDIT
+312 DAT
-326 EAVAMLDAYFNP
+326 EALAAIDAYLHP
-338 STTVKYMVMDPQ
+338 AASYKVIVVDSETEQEYTVA
-350 TDEEFVVATV
+350 EGIGA
-360 VANEGDVISDLPEQ
+360 AIGDVISDMPDNLKRDYCNYTVAEPLTVQAGSDNTLFVEADYEGLPFEAGKW
-374 YKKDFCTYSLAEGPV
+374 YYMTVRSAYA
-389 TLVAG
+389 VAG
-394 ENTVLFDVA
+394 EGTITCQA
-403 YDLPFVTEWGEEAD
+403 TMPEASND
-417 AKWYYAKIRGDY
+417 AAAW
-429 YLNTTVTGT
+429 
-438 KAGAYYPSATLD
+438 SF
-450 ESDDSYQWAFKG
+450 SG
-462 NPYKGIRIYNKK
+462 NPYTGIAVKNRSTGDGYTIGYD
-474 AGAAQTLGESGD
+474 AVVVDRPGADLYMKSGD
-486 LALMLDGEHTWDV
+486 TRWIISQNTG
-499 FANGEGFVL
+499 GFVL
-508 RVPGTS
+508 RIPE
-514 NKYVNQNGGSAGYLG
+514 NQSIYLHNRNPKLSTCSVSEWAGVHN
-529 YWESTLGRTDAGSTI
+529 DAGSTI
-544 TLTEV
+544 ALVEI
-549 PEPINVDDMTPVDAT
+549 PEPIDPSMYTTPVDAT

-569 GTFTASS
+569 GTFTEYNGATLEESLLAKRW
-576 GGVLG
+576 V
-581 KTWESNESPKLKFE
+581 SNESPKIDFY
-595 CVKGIGNGGNNMIG
+595 CTGGNNMVG
-609 GEFVF
+609 GSLIF
-614 KNHDAGNSLGLFAGQ
+614 NGHDAGNNIGIFAGK
-629 TYQLSVESGYVIKGY
+629 TYQITAEKGYVISGY
-644 EINGVN
+644 TITGVN
-650 MDNAQSILT
+650 MDNASSTIT
-659 AGSDTHTFTTEES
+659 AGSQSHEFTTEES
-672 SFSKTFEN
+672 TFD
-680 PVTTTSFDVTGTQ
+680 VTLDALAYSTSFDVTGTQ
-693 FLKLNTFTVHLLKQ
+693 FLKLSSFVVHLMK
-707 PSADITFIV
+707 
-716 YDNDNNV
+716 
-723 YDYATV
+723 
-729 SVPAGEEVND
+729 
-739 IPESLKR
+739 
-746 DFTTYTAETAPFV
+746 
-759 VEKDK
+759 
-764 ADKFE
+764 
-769 VIATFN
+769 
-775 LPFEVST
+775 
-782 EGNEKWYYVKNSD
+782 
-795 KYLYYYSESQ
+795 
-805 SHVFGSEAPNG
+805 
-816 STAYHYAF
+816 
-824 FGNPYAGFTVKNAV
+824 
-838 GGQLG
+838 
-843 AEFSGYSGYVS
+843 
-854 TGEDVWYITANEDGF
+854 
-869 NMHNAGNY
+869 
-877 NWALYNDYLLGWV
+877 
-890 NEGLRTN
+890 
-897 AAGRFFV
+897 
-904 EAVPAPEA
+904 AVPAPEA

-960 TVGLPGKTAT
+960 TVGLPGKTAS

-1049 AATINEG
+1049 PATINEG

-1140 LSCGSNGRFSRNTQ
+1140 LSCGSNGRFSRNTE

-1199 AELYNAGQGDDQRM
+1199 AELYNAGQGDTQRM

-1221 EGVISVA
+1221 DGVISVA

-1269 VEMNTFQAHVG
+1269 VEMTTFEAHVG

-1553 GSAMTEAQTITYDGG
+1553 GSAITDAQTITYDGG

-1574 GAGESS
+1574 GAAESS

-1603 KGYILLD
+1603 KGYIVLD

-1851 TPTNASRWVSTVSL
+1851 TPTNASRWVSSVSI
-1865 DDQQIVVCESASD
+1865 DDQQIAVSESAAD
-1878 HTLAYRD
+1878 NTLAYRD

-1893 VEASQTVKP
+1893 VEAGQTVKP

-1931 ITDGIIGEGQE
+1931 ITEGIIGEGQE

-1984 RFKVDWNNVDPAG
+1984 RFKVDWNSVDPAG

-2056 FGMEFGIFVNPEEGM
+2056 FGMEFGIFVTPEEGM

-2117 GDITITPKFVL
+2117 GDITITPKFGL
-2128 NDGIRNINGLNNNEA
+2128 DDGIRNINGLNNNEA